1 MNFSIKEAIEV
12 LERTPQALEALLGGL
27 SEEWLSCNEGEGTWN
42 AYEVVCH
49 LIEGEVHNWIPRL
62 RFILE
67 EGESRTFT
75 PFNRYSH
82 LGEQAVLPIE
92 QKLMEFKTIRS
103 NNIAALQQL
112 HLTEDKLEQTGLHPE
127 FGAVK
132 ARELLST
139 WVAHD
144 MTHMAQI
151 ARIIAERYRE
161 DVGPWAAYLGIL
173 NKR

>member
-1 MNFSIKEAIEV
+1 MNFSINEAIEV
-12 LERTPQALEALLGGL
+12 LERTPHALEALLGGL
-27 SEEWLSCNEGEGTWN
+27 SDEWLSCNEGEGTWN

-67 EGESRTFT
+67 EGERQTLP
-75 PFNRYSH
+75 PFDRFSH
-82 LGEQAVLPIE
+82 LERQAMPIKH
-92 QKLMEFKTIRS
+92 KLLEFKTIRT
-103 NNIAALQQL
+103 NNVAALRQL
-112 HLTEDKLEQTGLHPE
+112 QLTEAKLEQTGLHPE

-144 MTHMAQI
+144 MTHMSQI
-151 ARIIAERYRE
+151 ARIMAERYRE
-161 DVGPWAAYLGIL
+161 DVGPWTAYLGIL